1 MQEYRCQFCHRLLAK
16 IEEVGKIEIK
26 CPKCKSLNLYSENK
40 ITVIEMNDEYLQ
52 RKVIRGKVNY
62 DLLKN

>member
-1 MQEYRCQFCHRLLAK
+1 MQEYRCQYCHRLLAK
-16 IEEVGKIEIK
+16 IEEGGKIEIK

-40 ITVIEMNDEYLQ
+40 ITVIEIDEEYLQ
-52 RKVIRGKVNY
+52 KKVVRGKVNY